1 MTDNEK
7 QVVYK
12 QITEG
17 MRTVEELTGKELHDL
32 KEHWFVDMKSMPPFE
47 FYLLLDNER
56 RRREV
61 ASASKPMKPID
72 KDFF

>member
-17 MRTVEELTGKELHDL
+17 RRTVEELTGKELEDM
-32 KEHWFVDMKSMPPFE
+32 KEHWFYGRDAMPPEDFHV
-47 FYLLLDNER
+47 LLFNER

-61 ASASKPMKPID
+61 ASATKPMKPID
-72 KDFF
+72 RDFF